1 MGSREASSHAKEEG
15 EDVEAATAL
24 NCGMSLGEGIC
35 SVGEN
40 FDPLLVGRL
49 TITVRFSHFFLT
61 DQLFRGSA
69 SLGFS
74 MKLSTGNAKQYAS
87 GSLVPVIEVFEGED
101 YYNAATFFLSTV
113 LYTCF

>member
-49 TITVRFSHFFLT
+49 TITKQSRAPNMSSSIHEAPPLQALNCLEAAISSLYVGLT
-61 DQLFRGSA
+61 
-69 SLGFS
+69 
-74 MKLSTGNAKQYAS
+74 M
-87 GSLVPVIEVFEGED
+87 P
-101 YYNAATFFLSTV
+101 
-113 LYTCF
+113 